1 MSKNRRAI
9 SITSIVLSVPQLL
22 LGILLFASGV
32 ILSVDATAGTD
43 AGVFLALGLLMLAT
57 GVTLI
62 SASRALLAETRQGA
76 PEDAK

>member
-9 SITSIVLSVPQLL
+9 SITGIVLSVPQLL

-32 ILSVDATAGTD
+32 ILSVDATTGAD

-57 GVTLI
+57 GTTLI
-62 SASRALLAETRQGA
+62 SASRMLLAETRQA
-76 PEDAK
+76 T